1 MQATDTR
8 SPTAV
13 RSPGD
18 VVPSTT
24 QTVKTIALVFVLM
37 MLATT
42 LAFGMTPGAAALTTL
57 TVLTALAVVFALT
70 QPIIR
75 WMATH
80 KG

>member
-13 RSPGD
+13 RSPSD
-18 VVPSTT
+18 VDPSTY
-24 QTVKTIALVFVLM
+24 QALKTIALVFVLM

-42 LAFGMTPGAAALTTL
+42 LAFGMTPGAAALTTV
-57 TVLTALAVVFALT
+57 TVLTALVAAFALT